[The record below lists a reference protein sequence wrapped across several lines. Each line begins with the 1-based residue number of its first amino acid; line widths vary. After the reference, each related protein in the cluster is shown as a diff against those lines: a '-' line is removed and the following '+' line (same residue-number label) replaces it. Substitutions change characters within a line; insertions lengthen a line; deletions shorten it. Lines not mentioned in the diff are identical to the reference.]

1 MMLRY
6 LIEKEF
12 KQLKRNSFLPRLI
25 LFFPCMMMLVMPWA
39 ATLEIENLRIAVI
52 DNDRSPSS
60 ERLVHRIEASRYF
73 QLTALPPSYAQGLQA
88 IEKDQADMLLEIRRG
103 FEKAQAN
110 GQSPA
115 ALIAVNTVNGTK
127 GGLGSAYLQQ
137 ILNPSSSQNS
147 VRYRFNPYLNYKV
160 FMVPALMTM
169 ILVLLCGFLPALN
182 VVSEKEAGTI
192 EQINVSPVS
201 RFTFTL
207 AKLLPYWAIGFVV
220 LNLCMLLAW
229 LVYGLTPAGNV
240 LTIYLATLI
249 FALVMSGL
257 GLVISNYS
265 STMQQAMFVMWFCML
280 IFILMSGLFTPISSM
295 PEWAQGITYLNPLR
309 YFMEIMRMV
318 YRREAASV
326 TSVSSFPYF
335 RPLPFCSMHGP
346 YAATASS
353 NNPKRACHLTSTRT
367 CGVLITFVSRSRHL
381 RVNISSRTCRGI
393 YTKKFLQKCPFHR

>member
-25 LFFPCMMMLVMPWA
+25 LLFPCMMMLVMPWA

-88 IEKDQADMLLEIRRG
+88 IEKDQADMLLEIPRG

-137 ILNPSSSQNS
+137 ILNPSSSQDS

-182 VVSEKEAGTI
+182 VVSEKEVGTI

-257 GLVISNYS
+257 RAGHIQLLFHHAAGHVRHVVLHADFHPDERTVYPHQQHAGVGTRHHLLQSVALLYGNHAHGL
-265 STMQQAMFVMWFCML
+265 
-280 IFILMSGLFTPISSM
+280 
-295 PEWAQGITYLNPLR
+295 PEG
-309 YFMEIMRMV
+309 
-318 YRREAASV
+318 
-326 TSVSSFPYF
+326 
-335 RPLPFCSMHGP
+335 
-346 YAATASS
+346 
-353 NNPKRACHLTSTRT
+353 K
-367 CGVLITFVSRSRHL
+367 RHL
-381 RVNISSRTCRGI
+381 
-393 YTKKFLQKCPFHR
+393 

>member
-1 MMLRY
+1 MIKF

-25 LFFPCMMMLVMPWA
+25 LLFPCMMMLVMPWA

-88 IEKDQADMLLEIRRG
+88 IEKDQADMLLEIPRG

-137 ILNPSSSQNS
+137 ILNPSSSQDS

-182 VVSEKEAGTI
+182 VVSCGTEPVHAVGLAGVR
-192 EQINVSPVS
+192 INSGRKRTDHLPGHPDFRTGHVG
-201 RFTFTL
+201 TG
-207 AKLLPYWAIGFVV
+207 AGHIQLLFHHAAGHVRHVV
-220 LNLCMLLAW
+220 LHADFHPDERTVYPHQQHAGVGTRHHLLQSVA
-229 LVYGLTPAGNV
+229 LLYGNHAH
-240 LTIYLATLI
+240 
-249 FALVMSGL
+249 GL
-257 GLVISNYS
+257 
-265 STMQQAMFVMWFCML
+265 
-280 IFILMSGLFTPISSM
+280 
-295 PEWAQGITYLNPLR
+295 PEG
-309 YFMEIMRMV
+309 
-318 YRREAASV
+318 
-326 TSVSSFPYF
+326 
-335 RPLPFCSMHGP
+335 
-346 YAATASS
+346 
-353 NNPKRACHLTSTRT
+353 K
-367 CGVLITFVSRSRHL
+367 RHL
-381 RVNISSRTCRGI
+381 
-393 YTKKFLQKCPFHR
+393 

>member
-1 MMLRY
+1 MMLCY

-12 KQLKRNSFLPRLI
+12 KQLKRNRFLPRLI
-25 LFFPCMMMLVMPWA
+25 LLFPCVMMLVMPWA
-39 ATLEIENLRIAVI
+39 ATLEIEDLRIAVI
-52 DNDRSPSS
+52 DHDQSPSS
-60 ERLVHRIEASRYF
+60 QRLVHRIEASRYF
-73 QLTALPPSYAQGLQA
+73 QLTALPASYAQGLNA
-88 IEKDQADMLLEIRRG
+88 IEKDQVDMLLEIPRG
-103 FEKAQAN
+103 FEKDQTR
-110 GQSPA
+110 GVSPST
-115 ALIAVNTVNGTK
+115 LIAVNTVNGTK
-127 GGLGSAYLQQ
+127 GVLGSTYLQQ
-137 ILNPSSSQNS
+137 ILNPQPSPAS
-147 VRYRFNPYLNYKV
+147 VRYQFNPYLNYKV

-229 LVYGLTPAGNV
+229 LVYGLTPEGNI

-265 STMQQAMFVMWFCML
+265 STLQQAMFVMWFCML

-295 PEWAQGITYLNPLR
+295 PEWAQYITYLNPLR

-318 YRREAASV
+318 YLKGSHIGDIG
-326 TSVSSFPYF
+326 FQ
-335 RPLPFCSMHGP
+335 LSM
-346 YAATASS
+346 
-353 NNPKRACHLTSTRT
+353 LSTFA
-367 CGVLITFVSRSRHL
+367 VLLYVWAIRSYR
-381 RVNISSRTCRGI
+381 
-393 YTKKFLQKCPFHR
+393 KQQ

>member
-1 MMLRY
+1 
-6 LIEKEF
+6 
-12 KQLKRNSFLPRLI
+12 
-25 LFFPCMMMLVMPWA
+25 MLVMPWA

-88 IEKDQADMLLEIRRG
+88 IEKDQADMLLEIPRG

-110 GQSPA
+110 GQSPM

-137 ILNPSSSQNS
+137 ILNPSSSQDS

-220 LNLCMLLAW
+220 LNFVHAVGLAG
-229 LVYGLTPAGNV
+229 VRIN
-240 LTIYLATLI
+240 
-249 FALVMSGL
+249 SG
-257 GLVISNYS
+257 
-265 STMQQAMFVMWFCML
+265 
-280 IFILMSGLFTPISSM
+280 
-295 PEWAQGITYLNPLR
+295 R
-309 YFMEIMRMV
+309 
-318 YRREAASV
+318 
-326 TSVSSFPYF
+326 
-335 RPLPFCSMHGP
+335 
-346 YAATASS
+346 
-353 NNPKRACHLTSTRT
+353 KRADHLPGHPDFRT
-367 CGVLITFVSRSRHL
+367 GHVGTGTGHI
-381 RVNISSRTCRGI
+381 
-393 YTKKFLQKCPFHR
+393 